1 MKYVPY
7 FFVYLTDAYTKKA
20 SLGIYQ
26 TYFEKGFGFL
36 IALAVAVVIALLLA
50 GFFYFLLGKKMHNLC
65 SNGVWV
71 GRLVVCLA
79 LTFFGTYY
87 STGVTSINAKKTPKW
102 GISKVYE
109 NVAKNIPQDDSQRQ
123 NDLRN
128 MKKALEKPLAKS
140 APIRTLCIENT
151 VLAGLLFL
159 FFSWF
164 IRRRLLSVT
173 NFALPY
179 PTFWPVKRKT
189 RKQ

>member
-7 FFVYLTDAYTKKA
+7 FFVYMMDAYTSKH

-26 TYFEKGFGFL
+26 AYFEKGLGFL

-50 GFFYFLLGKKMHNLC
+50 GVFYFLFGRKSHGLC
-65 SNGVWV
+65 SNKVWIV
-71 GRLVVCLA
+71 ELLLCLIM
-79 LTFFGTYY
+79 TFFGTYY
-87 STGVTSINAKKTPKW
+87 STGVTSINANKTGKW
-102 GISKVYE
+102 GISRVYE
-109 NVAKNIPQDDSQRQ
+109 NTVKNIPQDDDQRQ
-123 NDLRN
+123 ADKRN

-140 APIRTLCIENT
+140 APIRMLCIENT

-164 IRRRLLSVT
+164 IRKYMLSVT
-173 NFALPY
+173 NFAQPF

-189 RKQ
+189 KE